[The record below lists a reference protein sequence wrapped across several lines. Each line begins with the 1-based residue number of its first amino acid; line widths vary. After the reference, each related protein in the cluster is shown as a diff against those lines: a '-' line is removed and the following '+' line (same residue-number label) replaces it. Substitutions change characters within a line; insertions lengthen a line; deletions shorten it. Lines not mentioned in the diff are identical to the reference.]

1 MQYSSFG
8 HSRDIYT
15 MFPPVTLIQRSFEMM
30 AAWLMFAGSAAFLRW
45 VQVCCTR
52 RFLPVQAMWFFCEV
66 MDMLLL
72 ADAIMRANVTFPNS
86 KKVCRT
92 HRFLLVVLIQSLF
105 SNSAG
110 QCKVP
115 ALEQGVSYTQVS
127 AGSEHTLFLRS
138 DGRVVARGQNKY
150 GQSSVPSLKSW
161 SELLGCRPRR
171 VDYISDLRAPAPPL

>member
-1 MQYSSFG
+1 MQYSILG

-72 ADAIMRANVTFPNS
+72 ADAIWANVTFPNS

-105 SNSAG
+105 EVTDVLLHVAATLRGNAKCQLWSRECHTPRFPRVLSIHSFSE
-110 QCKVP
+110 VM
-115 ALEQGVSYTQVS
+115 GVLLLVDRTSTDK
-127 AGSEHTLFLRS
+127 AAFLR
-138 DGRVVARGQNKY
+138 
-150 GQSSVPSLKSW
+150 
-161 SELLGCRPRR
+161 
-171 VDYISDLRAPAPPL
+171 